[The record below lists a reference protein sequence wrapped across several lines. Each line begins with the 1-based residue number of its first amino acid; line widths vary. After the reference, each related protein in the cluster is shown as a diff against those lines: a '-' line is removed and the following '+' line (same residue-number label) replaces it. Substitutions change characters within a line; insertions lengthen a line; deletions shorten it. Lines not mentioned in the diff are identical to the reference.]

1 MKRCL
6 TPLAALLLAFAL
18 CLPAHA
24 ASCSTALT
32 RTSGAGGSGEILA
45 PFACGGNL
53 YALCRSGIFS
63 LEGEKV
69 SYALN
74 PAPDGAVEL
83 AQPFSWQ
90 GETAFV
96 AYNLRQ
102 DAEEIEIEGVCLY
115 TAAIDPAGSLLL
127 SAELPLTGWE
137 DFETEYAAFESLPMP
152 SAAVA
157 IDGST

>member
-6 TPLAALLLAFAL
+6 TPLTALLLAFAL

-45 PFACGGNL
+45 PFTCGGNL

-90 GETAFV
+90 GETC
-96 AYNLRQ
+96 L
-102 DAEEIEIEGVCLY
+102 LY
-115 TAAIDPAGSLLL
+115 TSSRGKSRRARRPCA
-127 SAELPLTGWE
+127 
-137 DFETEYAAFESLPMP
+137 
-152 SAAVA
+152 
-157 IDGST
+157 